1 MIFVSGYMPRELPT
15 TCLSVEPRFD
25 PAVLAK
31 HNMSAALPR
40 GHAKQVASGAS
51 VAGGANRRPLTQVNQ
66 MDGRGDFFEAQS
78 APVVPTVMEN
88 SFKYMTMIRDQL
100 ARLLG
105 KPNLMR
111 PDVSYLGPYFAC
123 NLKGKGR

>member
-1 MIFVSGYMPRELPT
+1 MYIISGYMPRELPT

-40 GHAKQVASGAS
+40 GHGIHAKQTASGAS

-66 MDGRGDFFEAQS
+66 MDGRGDFIEAQS

-111 PDVSYLGPYFAC
+111 PDVSYLGVCSAFT
-123 NLKGKGR
+123 